1 MPRKLKLNS
10 KFKRKKEQDFNKKWT
25 QKIERSM
32 ILKWNLRKLPSKK
45 N

>member
-1 MPRKLKLNS
+1 MPRKLSLNS
-10 KFKRKKEQDFNKKWT
+10 KFKRKKELDFNKKWT
-25 QKIERSM
+25 QKIEQSM